1 MYYFTYP
8 FKKMSIS
15 QNYNQG
21 NHKPHWYNSKNYK
34 DYPIDECCGTKGRDP
49 VYAPVDMKV
58 LKIYGLNT
66 TATTNAIVLQTTSTV
81 KTPIGDKTVIM
92 TLTHPEESDIKKL
105 KVGQIIKR
113 GNIICYE
120 GKDGKATGNHIHLTV
135 GTGSYKG
142 LLKNSNGAWCF
153 VETTTNKPE
162 DIFYVNTK
170 FTKILNSDGINWKK
184 VTTDVVPN
192 SFLPERGYFKKGDS
206 GNNVKKICD
215 FFSNKVKGNYYGD
228 YTVACVKQFQK
239 ENKLEQDG
247 CVGKITAGKMGLS
260 LKFPKKGY
268 FKQGDKSS
276 EVTKIDAYLCKK
288 VEGNYFGDYLET
300 CVKVFQNKKKLEQ
313 DGCIG
318 EVTLKTM
325 IKDGFKE

>member
-21 NHKPHWYNSKNYK
+21 NHKPHWYGSKNYK
-34 DYPIDECCGTKGRDP
+34 DYPIDECCGTSGRDP

-66 TATTNAIVLQTTSTV
+66 TKTTNAIVLQTTSTV

-105 KVGQIIKR
+105 KVGQIIKK

-120 GKDGKATGNHIHLTV
+120 GRDGKATGNHIHLTV

-153 VETTTNKPE
+153 AETTTNKPE

-170 FTKILNSDGINWKK
+170 FTKILNSDGIKFK
-184 VTTDVVPN
+184 TVTTDVVTSN
-192 SFLPERGYFKKGDS
+192 VSSGSFLPKRGYFKLGDVS
-206 GNNVKKICD
+206 SNVGKIASFMYKTFPAYTKKSALGNV
-215 FFSNKVKGNYYGD
+215 YGPNLRN
-228 YTVACVKQFQK
+228 AIKEFQK
-239 ENKLEQDG
+239 RTGLEADG
-247 CVGKITAGKMGLS
+247 CVGKLTLA
-260 LKFPKKGY
+260 
-268 FKQGDKSS
+268 
-276 EVTKIDAYLCKK
+276 
-288 VEGNYFGDYLET
+288 
-300 CVKVFQNKKKLEQ
+300 KLE
-313 DGCIG
+313 
-318 EVTLKTM
+318 KY
-325 IKDGFKE
+325 GFKY